1 MRTVLAACLLL
12 AACGPGPQDE
22 ANLPAAPGSTA
33 TATGELPQPTPAGSV
48 TPCTILAPEA
58 STTAQAALPSAGSAA
73 GWTINGDAGLA
84 CSEPGLEGA
93 VGCELAPGG
102 AVVASKADKAYGFK
116 NDTAAPLSI
125 SVNTEGMTC
134 GPLEAPA

>member
-1 MRTVLAACLLL
+1 MRTVFAACLLL

-22 ANLPAAPGSTA
+22 ANLPGAPGT
-33 TATGELPQPTPAGSV
+33 TVTGDVPQPTPPGSV

-58 STTAQAALPSAGSAA
+58 STAAQTALPSAGSAA
-73 GWTINGDAGLA
+73 GWTINGDTRLV
-84 CSEPGLEGA
+84 CSEPGLGGA

-116 NDTAAPLSI
+116 NDTASPLSI

-134 GPLEAPA
+134 GPLQAPA